1 MALQP
6 MPEGRQ
12 TLPSVTDE
20 PLSAA
25 LPVLLARR
33 APTTGAL
40 AGLLRAEGIA
50 ISRTRLH
57 QLLTGSGA
65 PPTPEQLE
73 RLASVLGVSAAYFAE
88 YRLWRVRALL
98 DPGIVGFDRAMA
110 NFGRLRGGRALGG
123 AGRGHRSAATGR
135 CRRGRNKPRGR
146 GRATSRRDRPCAVRA
161 GRARARPEGKARC
174 RIAGRGRARCAARAV
189 RADIGPAISGER
201 RRYRDRGRHSLDKE
215 AAEAVTE
222 PHGRCFVVL

>member
-6 MPEGRQ
+6 MPDGRQ

-33 APTTGAL
+33 RLTTGAL

-57 QLLTGSGA
+57 QLSTGSGA

-110 NFGRLRGGRALGG
+110 NFGRLRGGRAGVALDEG
-123 AGRGHRSAATGR
+123 SP
-135 CRRGRNKPRGR
+135 PRG
-146 GRATSRRDRPCAVRA
+146 SRYPPPV
-161 GRARARPEGKARC
+161 PSQSE
-174 RIAGRGRARCAARAV
+174 
-189 RADIGPAISGER
+189 ER
-201 RRYRDRGRHSLDKE
+201 E
-215 AAEAVTE
+215 
-222 PHGRCFVVL
+222 